1 MFFAKLVASTIALF
15 TLATAS
21 PVLEARSC
29 SPNFQG
35 VPLTIFKT
43 EAGSPFQWEP
53 TNAAGGH
60 ITLTSTSTPF
70 AESEFFVAFSGQPDG
85 SYVFKFVYI
94 FFPVLLVGMDAEFK
108 PFFKNR
114 LTADTAHAF
123 QLQGFANGDLSVQP
137 IQFTGK

>member
-1 MFFAKLVASTIALF
+1 MFSSKLVATTIALF

-21 PVLEARSC
+21 PVLEARTC

-43 EAGSPFQWEP
+43 ITASPFEWEP
-53 TNAAGGH
+53 TNAVGGH

-70 AESEFFVAFSGQPDG
+70 AESEFFVANSGQPDG

-94 FFPVLLVGMDAEFK
+94 FSFLYY
-108 PFFKNR
+108 
-114 LTADTAHAF
+114 
-123 QLQGFANGDLSVQP
+123 
-137 IQFTGK
+137 

>member
-1 MFFAKLVASTIALF
+1 MLSSKLVATTIALF

-21 PVLEARSC
+21 PVLEARSTC

-43 EAGSPFQWEP
+43 ITASPFEWEL
-53 TNAAGGH
+53 TNAVGGSIGH

-70 AESEFFVAFSGQPDG
+70 AESEFFVAESGQPAG

-94 FFPVLLVGMDAEFK
+94 FFPILLG
-108 PFFKNR
+108 
-114 LTADTAHAF
+114 
-123 QLQGFANGDLSVQP
+123 
-137 IQFTGK
+137 